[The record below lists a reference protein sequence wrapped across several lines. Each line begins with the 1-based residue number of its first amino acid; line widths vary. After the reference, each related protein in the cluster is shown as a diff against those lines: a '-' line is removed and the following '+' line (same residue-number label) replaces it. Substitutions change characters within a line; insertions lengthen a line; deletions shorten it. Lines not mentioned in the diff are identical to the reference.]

1 MKIHINKHVARLFSA
16 AVLASSLTA
25 CDDFLSIIPLND
37 VVLENYWTE
46 EADVTSVVNSC
57 YAQLESADC
66 LKRMIVWGELRS
78 DNLIA
83 GSGAPQD
90 VTLIAE
96 ENLLETNGYTK
107 WDAFYQC
114 INRCNTV
121 LHYAP
126 SVHEKDP
133 NYTESE
139 LRANIAEV
147 TALRALCYFYLIRTF
162 RDVPY
167 VTEPSIDD
175 TQNYRIP
182 ATKFDEVLTNLIN
195 DLERVKNDAVRS
207 YGESLYQTSTTSGDN
222 NINRI
227 TRYSI
232 YALLADMY
240 LWQGNYQ
247 QCIDYCN
254 LIIEH
259 KKDEYETMLRES
271 RANDIEL
278 YGEYPLIS
286 EAPGVGNNY
295 VGTAYSTIFGDGNSF
310 ESIFELIFLSSETK
324 ENVGVKDF
332 YGTYNGT
339 GVGQMG
345 APAYLCASVES
356 GTNNYF
362 ERTDMRA
369 YEYMEG
375 TSSPYRI
382 LKYVRPEYSAQA
394 NFSVGTKPT
403 NIYSS
408 TTRGSNTANWIVYR
422 LTDIMLMKAEAEVM
436 LAGNVEVGATLT
448 PEQEAHYRTAFSCVS
463 AVWKRANNKRTAT
476 TDTLVFEDYGIS
488 RVSME
493 DLVLNERQRELMF
506 EGKRWFDLVRLC
518 RREGSNSR
526 MVEKVLSKFEENTA
540 ALRIRLSATDA
551 LYWPYNESE
560 MRANPYLV
568 QNPAYEN
575 ENITTTE

>member
-1 MKIHINKHVARLFSA
+1 
-16 AVLASSLTA
+16 
-25 CDDFLSIIPLND
+25 
-37 VVLENYWTE
+37 
-46 EADVTSVVNSC
+46 
-57 YAQLESADC
+57 
-66 LKRMIVWGELRS
+66 
-78 DNLIA
+78 
-83 GSGAPQD
+83 
-90 VTLIAE
+90 
-96 ENLLETNGYTK
+96 
-107 WDAFYQC
+107 
-114 INRCNTV
+114 
-121 LHYAP
+121 
-126 SVHEKDP
+126 
-133 NYTESE
+133 
-139 LRANIAEV
+139 
-147 TALRALCYFYLIRTF
+147 
-162 RDVPY
+162 
-167 VTEPSIDD
+167 
-175 TQNYRIP
+175 
-182 ATKFDEVLTNLIN
+182 
-195 DLERVKNDAVRS
+195 
-207 YGESLYQTSTTSGDN
+207 
-222 NINRI
+222 
-227 TRYSI
+227 
-232 YALLADMY
+232 
-240 LWQGNYQ
+240 
-247 QCIDYCN
+247 
-254 LIIEH
+254 
-259 KKDEYETMLRES
+259 
-271 RANDIEL
+271 
-278 YGEYPLIS
+278 
-286 EAPGVGNNY
+286 
-295 VGTAYSTIFGDGNSF
+295 
-310 ESIFELIFLSSETK
+310 
-324 ENVGVKDF
+324 
-332 YGTYNGT
+332 
-339 GVGQMG
+339 
-345 APAYLCASVES
+345 
-356 GTNNYF
+356 
-362 ERTDMRA
+362 MRA